1 MAPPSLTS
9 DQLKAFQLF
18 QNLEP
23 DDLELLLERH
33 LCSVIGEEQVLVQ
46 ENDWGETLYLI
57 LEGMA
62 KVRCFSP
69 DGEEVVLSL
78 LGRGD
83 VFGEMTLLDE
93 EPRSADVI
101 ALTPLRLAKF
111 PGAVVRRLM
120 LGRAALAIGIARLQ
134 CRRLRTLNRRFA
146 VHAADGMTRLL
157 NALLELA
164 CCSGD
169 REDPL
174 ATIPL
179 LAQRELAVLAGLS
192 RETTSRTLSK
202 LREKGQLEVTDEG
215 MRLLTTEPLEKR
227 CLL

>member
-1 MAPPSLTS
+1 MASSSLTT
-9 DQLKAFQLF
+9 DQLKAFQLL
-18 QNLEP
+18 QNLEAE
-23 DDLELLLERH
+23 DLELLLERH
-33 LCSVIGEEQVLVQ
+33 LCSVIAEEQVLVQ

-78 LGRGD
+78 LGPGD

-134 CRRLRTLNRRFA
+134 CKFQKVPFWGLNTSSCYACLHNFPVVRSTCNRCSTGRLSVRMFL
-146 VHAADGMTRLL
+146 
-157 NALLELA
+157 
-164 CCSGD
+164 
-169 REDPL
+169 
-174 ATIPL
+174 
-179 LAQRELAVLAGLS
+179 
-192 RETTSRTLSK
+192 
-202 LREKGQLEVTDEG
+202 
-215 MRLLTTEPLEKR
+215 
-227 CLL
+227 

>member
-1 MAPPSLTS
+1 MASSSLTT

-18 QNLEP
+18 QKLEV

-33 LCSVIGEEQVLVQ
+33 LCGVIAEDQVLVQ

-78 LGRGD
+78 LGPGD

-101 ALTPLRLAKF
+101 ALTPLHLAKF
-111 PGAVVRRLM
+111 PGAVFRRLL
-120 LGRAALAIGIARLQ
+120 LGRAVLAIGIARLQ

-146 VHAADGMTRLL
+146 VHTADGMTRLL

-164 CCSGD
+164 FCSGD

-202 LREKGQLEVTDEG
+202 LREKGELEVTDDA
-215 MRLLTTEPLEKR
+215 MRLLTTKPLEKR

>member
-1 MAPPSLTS
+1 MASSSLTT

-18 QNLEP
+18 QKLEV

-33 LCSVIGEEQVLVQ
+33 LCGVIAEDQVLVQ

-78 LGRGD
+78 LGPGD

-101 ALTPLRLAKF
+101 ALTPLHLAKF
-111 PGAVVRRLM
+111 PGAVFRRLL
-120 LGRAALAIGIARLQ
+120 LGRAVLAIGIARLQ
-134 CRRLRTLNRRFA
+134 CRRLRTMNRRFA
-146 VHAADGMTRLL
+146 VHTADGMTRLL

-164 CCSGD
+164 FCSGD

-202 LREKGQLEVTDEG
+202 LREKGELEVTDDA
-215 MRLLTTEPLEKR
+215 MRLLTTKPLEKR

>member
-1 MAPPSLTS
+1 MATSSLTT

-18 QNLEP
+18 QNLEA
-23 DDLELLLERH
+23 DDLALLLERH
-33 LCSVIGEEQVLVQ
+33 LCSSIAEEQVLVQ

-78 LGRGD
+78 LGPGD

-101 ALTPLRLAKF
+101 ALIPLRLAKF
-111 PGAVVRRLM
+111 PGAVFRRLM
-120 LGRAALAIGIARLQ
+120 LGRAPLAVGIARLQ
-134 CRRLRTLNRRFA
+134 SRRLRTLNRRFA

-164 CCSGD
+164 CCNGD

-202 LREKGQLEVTDEG
+202 LKEKGQLEVTDHG
-215 MRLLTTEPLEKR
+215 MRLLSTQPLEKR

>member
-1 MAPPSLTS
+1 MATSSLTT

-18 QNLEP
+18 QNLEAE
-23 DDLELLLERH
+23 DLALLLERH
-33 LCSVIGEEQVLVQ
+33 LCSSIAEEQVLVQ

-78 LGRGD
+78 LGPGD

-101 ALTPLRLAKF
+101 ALIPLRLAKF
-111 PGAVVRRLM
+111 PGAVFRRLM
-120 LGRAALAIGIARLQ
+120 LGRAPLAVGIARLQ
-134 CRRLRTLNRRFA
+134 SRRLRTLNRRFA

-164 CCSGD
+164 CCNGD

-202 LREKGQLEVTDEG
+202 LKEKGQLEVTDHG
-215 MRLLTTEPLEKR
+215 MRLLSTQPLEKR